1 MELICQKPPRC
12 VTIYFVPVHINQ
24 TQYPQEF
31 ALHQKYA
38 QSQRLLDLV
47 WTHSNIINDIVI
59 QLYQRQPQ
67 RFAFPLEIATQAALC
82 HDVGAYVC
90 GGFEWLPDQP
100 PFQMPYAQHTI
111 VGAWILYQEGYL
123 PEVVQTAY
131 FHAGVGLTAEDVST
145 HQLHLPVDNYTPTT
159 DFQQLLT
166 YAAKFH
172 SKTPRFKTADE
183 IRQSL
188 QQFGSDK
195 LTIFEQ
201 LVATFG
207 EPDLTTIMPNYT
219 EWHKAFAYEM
229 TQLNSPQQAGFN
241 SAGISSFPTTSQLR
255 V

>member
-1 MELICQKPPRC
+1 MP
-12 VTIYFVPVHINQ
+12 IYINQ

-38 QSQRLLDLV
+38 QSARLLDLV
-47 WTHSNIINDIVI
+47 WAHSNIINDIVI
-59 QLYQRQPQ
+59 QLYQAKPDAY
-67 RFAFPLEIATQAALC
+67 AFPLEIATQAALC
-82 HDVGAYVC
+82 HDVGTYVC

-100 PFQMPYAQHTI
+100 AFQIPYAQHTI

-123 PEVVQTAY
+123 PEVVQAAY
-131 FHAGVGLTAEDVST
+131 FHAGVGLTSEDITS
-145 HQLHLPVDNYTPTT
+145 HQLQLPVDNYVPITN
-159 DFQQLLT
+159 FHRLLT

-195 LTIFEQ
+195 LAVFEQ
-201 LVATFG
+201 LVAEFG
-207 EPDLTTIMPNYT
+207 EPDLSTIIPNYT

-229 TQLNSPQQAGFN
+229 TKLNSPQQAGFN
-241 SAGISSFPTTSQLR
+241 SAGISSLATTSQPHA
-255 V
+255 